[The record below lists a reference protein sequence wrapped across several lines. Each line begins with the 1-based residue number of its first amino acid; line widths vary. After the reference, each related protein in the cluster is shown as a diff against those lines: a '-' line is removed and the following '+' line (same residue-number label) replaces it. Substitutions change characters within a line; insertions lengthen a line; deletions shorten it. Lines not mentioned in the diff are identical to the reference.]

1 MSLIVLLYSLILPSA
16 MNTETPDEFLEILAS
31 GDAEIWVEH
40 QLTDNPSTMIPP
52 DSIRSV
58 LELKRNLSV
67 DSGERIL
74 QDVEGGYR
82 VIFPETRW
90 TWRMDGGRIGSIS
103 GETVIEW
110 HPGGYS
116 WVAVPLM
123 KDEGKVIGPKESLC
137 IGVTIT
143 GAVLFVGM
151 IGVWYAKRR
160 YS

>member
-1 MSLIVLLYSLILPSA
+1 MSLIFLLYSLIVPMA

-31 GDAEIWVEH
+31 SDAEIWVEH
-40 QLTDNPSTMIPP
+40 QLTGNSPEEIQA

-58 LELKRNLSV
+58 LELKRSLSV

-90 TWRMDGGRIGSIS
+90 TWRMDGGRIGSVS
-103 GETVIEW
+103 GETIIEW

-116 WVAVPLM
+116 WVTVPLM
-123 KDEGKVIGPKESLC
+123 KDEGKVIGRKESVC
-137 IGVTIT
+137 MGVTIT
-143 GAVLFVGM
+143 ATIFF
-151 IGVWYAKRR
+151 IGIIAVWYAKRR